1 MDLEFSKLGVN
12 GQLVMFTRQR
22 LSVSSCRYHLV
33 AVELL
38 GPSVQRSA
46 LSTPVHEDESRDAHF
61 LACLLD
67 GGGPS
72 REGFLV
78 LSVSVSLLG
87 HDLSPC
93 VHHEVGFGKS
103 AFGELLCAV
112 PNLAEAAGLHG
123 SSHSLGLPGLHRAG
137 GLAGGFALGGS
148 RFSALHG
155 LCLGGFWFLGFT
167 NGTAGGTLGSALLGR
182 ARLGGFTGNGLGGHF
197 VNLFSSQ

>member
-123 SSHSLGLPGLHRAG
+123 SGHSLGLSGLHRAG
-137 GLAGGFALGGS
+137 GLAGD
-148 RFSALHG
+148 G
-155 LCLGGFWFLGFT
+155 LDLGGFWFLGFT